1 MVKRTAVAALTGIL
15 AVGMLAGCG
24 EKKLDGTKTVA
35 TVDKTEIPMG
45 VVSLMARQQ
54 QAQTEAMY
62 RSFMGDSATSIWD
75 EKVDEES
82 GQTYGEQAVKQVLEQ
97 VELMYIMKEKAADY
111 NVEITEDEQKAIGEA
126 AAAFM
131 KANDEE
137 TLEALAV
144 SEDQVKTLLE
154 LQTYRER
161 IHDALVAEANVEVS
175 DEEAQQSAFTYVSVS
190 TSGEDLTEEDIAK
203 KKEQAQE
210 ILDTMKETPDADM
223 DEAAKAVDESYSAL
237 SGTFTTKESEDE
249 DASSSA
255 YPEDV
260 IKVLRELKEGEV
272 ADELIETDTSVYVVR
287 LDKELDEE
295 ATESKKES
303 LKSTKENEYYT
314 ETTQGWLEAADV
326 KVEEKVLKGLTITDA
341 HSFSIKTA
349 AAEGTDAA
357 DTDAA
362 EGTDEASGADA
373 EGTDET
379 AGTDTTEGTD
389 EAAGAD
395 TTEGADEAAGAD
407 STEGADE
414 TDGTDTADST
424 GGAADTDTEDEAEG
438 TEDNTTDSTDD
449 TDTSS
454 TDDTSKETK

>member
-1 MVKRTAVAALTGIL
+1 MREIAKRTAVAALTGVL

-35 TVDKTEIPMG
+35 TVDKTEIPLG

-62 RSFMGDSATSIWD
+62 RSFMGDSVTSIWD
-75 EKVDEES
+75 EKADEES
-82 GQTYGEQAVKQVLEQ
+82 GETYGEQAVQQILEQ

-111 NVEITEDEQKAIGEA
+111 NVEVTEDEQKAIGEA

-161 IHDALVAEANVEVS
+161 IHDALVAEANIEVS

-223 DEAAKAVDESYSAL
+223 DETAKAVDESYSAL
-237 SGTFTTKESEDE
+237 SGTFTTNESEDE

-255 YPEDV
+255 YPEEV

-287 LDKELDEE
+287 LDKELDED

-314 ETTQGWLEAADV
+314 ETTQGWLDAADV
-326 KVEEKVLKGLTITDA
+326 KVEDKVLKTLTITDA
-341 HSFSIKTA
+341 HSFSLKSNTEEADTA
-349 AAEGTDAA
+349 GETDSSEDADTTGDTDGAADVDTTGDTDNADATGGTD
-357 DTDAA
+357 
-362 EGTDEASGADA
+362 GAD
-373 EGTDET
+373 D
-379 AGTDTTEGTD
+379 
-389 EAAGAD
+389 AD
-395 TTEGADEAAGAD
+395 TTEEVDGAGDTDGAGDADTTGDTDGADDAD
-407 STEGADE
+407 ADDTGNTADVSEGAK
-414 TDGTDTADST
+414 TTP
-424 GGAADTDTEDEAEG
+424 EAEQ
-438 TEDNTTDSTDD
+438 E
-449 TDTSS
+449 
-454 TDDTSKETK
+454 

>member
-1 MVKRTAVAALTGIL
+1 MREIAKRTAVAALTGVL

-35 TVDKTEIPMG
+35 TVDKTEIPLG

-62 RSFMGDSATSIWD
+62 RSFMGDSVTSIWD
-75 EKVDEES
+75 EKADEES
-82 GQTYGEQAVKQVLEQ
+82 GETYGEQAVQQILEQ

-111 NVEITEDEQKAIGEA
+111 NVEVTEDEQKAIGEA

-161 IHDALVAEANVEVS
+161 IHDALVAEANIEVS

-223 DEAAKAVDESYSAL
+223 DETAKAVDESYSAL
-237 SGTFTTKESEDE
+237 SGTFTTNESEDE

-255 YPEDV
+255 YPEEV

-287 LDKELDEE
+287 LDKELDED

-314 ETTQGWLEAADV
+314 ETTQGWLDAADV
-326 KVEEKVLKGLTITDA
+326 KVEDKVLKTLTITDA
-341 HSFSIKTA
+341 HSFSVKSNTEEADTA
-349 AAEGTDAA
+349 GGTD
-357 DTDAA
+357 
-362 EGTDEASGADA
+362 S
-373 EGTDET
+373 
-379 AGTDTTEGTD
+379 TED
-389 EAAGAD
+389 AD
-395 TTEGADEAAGAD
+395 TTEEIDGAGDTDGAGDAD
-407 STEGADE
+407 TTGE
-414 TDGTDTADST
+414 TDGADDADADDTGNTADVSE
-424 GGAADTDTEDEAEG
+424 GAKTTPEAEQ
-438 TEDNTTDSTDD
+438 E
-449 TDTSS
+449 
-454 TDDTSKETK
+454 